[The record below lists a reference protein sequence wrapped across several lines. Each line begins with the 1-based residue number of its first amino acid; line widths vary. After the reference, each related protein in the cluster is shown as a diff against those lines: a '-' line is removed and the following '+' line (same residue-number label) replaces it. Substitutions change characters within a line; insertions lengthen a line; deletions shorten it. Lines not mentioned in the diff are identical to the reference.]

1 MAERDGL
8 FQVSVMNVFRQAAR
22 ERDAKRNDSELTED
36 GGRVL
41 SSRSI
46 ERRHGASQST
56 LREHLAQDLGNLMGT
71 IHLEAAQSLAGLP
84 YVQKS
89 VLNYGMLDMTRM
101 TTEDFKSGTLTRDL
115 RAALLAH
122 EPRLIAETLVIKLRS
137 LKADEQQRISFDIT
151 AEMAARPVDVPL
163 EFVAE
168 IDTGAGKVALSNLVV
183 RG

>member
-8 FQVSVMNVFRQAAR
+8 FQVSLMNVFRQAAR
-22 ERDAKRNDSELTED
+22 ERDATKADDEITED

-46 ERRHGASQST
+46 ERRHGAKQTT
-56 LREHLAQDLGNLMGT
+56 LQEHLAQDLGNLMGT
-71 IHLEAAQSLAGLP
+71 IHLEAAQSLDGLP
-84 YVQKS
+84 FVKKS
-89 VLNYGMLDMTRM
+89 VLNFGMLDMTRL
-101 TTEDFKSGTLTRDL
+101 TTEDFKSGTLVRDL

-122 EPRLIAETLVIKLRS
+122 EPRLIPETLVIKLRS
-137 LKADEQQRISFDIT
+137 LKADEQQRISFDIR

-168 IDTGAGKVALSNLVV
+168 IDTGEGKVALAGLVV
-183 RG
+183 RA